1 MPVPT
6 NLPRSTYP
14 LTTTPARAMHFRTSS
29 NQSSS
34 SPTITPAGNQHKLNV
49 VTRLAVEGKAKQGED
64 GVSIKM
70 YLKVR
75 ELGCNSLSAKSVA
88 SDFFAIRF
96 HHAGLDYPTFSR
108 LVPSSFTG
116 IVSDTFQRK
125 MLKSSHLKSIQ
136 STATRFLIA
145 FRPPFLPFFTMPLE
159 L

>member
-6 NLPRSTYP
+6 NLPRSSYP

-29 NQSSS
+29 NQSSY

-75 ELGCNSLSAKSVA
+75 ELRCNSLSANSVVL
-88 SDFFAIRF
+88 DFFAVRF
-96 HHAGLDYPTFSR
+96 YYSGLDYPTFSR

-136 STATRFLIA
+136 STATRFLTT
-145 FRPPFLPFFTMPLE
+145 FRPQFLPFFTMPLE